1 MVLIKKEEEEVEES
15 RGNKLYQERER
26 ERGLALHL
34 WWKVKLKKQASVS
47 KFPMLSCVRTF
58 STTEATNV
66 KMSWKPTKFRE
77 FCRNAN

>member
-1 MVLIKKEEEEVEES
+1 MVQIKKEEEEIEES
-15 RGNKLYQERER
+15 RGNKLYQER

-34 WWKVKLKKQASVS
+34 WWKVKLKKEASVS
-47 KFPMLSCVRTF
+47 KFSVLPCVRSF